1 LILALKNHAVS
12 MELGIAGLPKS
23 GKTTVFQALTRG
35 KGEKAA
41 HPSVGAVYGMVK
53 VPDPRLWALAEI
65 LKPKRTIPAE
75 VKYIDIGV
83 PLKGLGAQYLAP
95 LSTADAL
102 IHVVRVFEDQS
113 VPHIEGS
120 IDPER
125 DINTV
130 NLELIL
136 SDLAITEKR
145 LERLNSALRGA
156 KPQERE
162 ANLREQA
169 LLQKIKSAL
178 ENEVPIREQGLTE
191 QEAKSIENYQL
202 LSAKP
207 MLLLLNIGEEQ
218 IPQAA
223 TLKARFQHHSR
234 PHCDLAVLC
243 SKLEMELAELSGAEA
258 EEFRTAMG
266 LDGSWLEQVLRLSF
280 RLLDL
285 ISFFSIASDEVKAW
299 AIAKNTTAQKAAG
312 KVHTDMERGFIRAEV
327 IGHNELITC
336 GSTAEARKRG
346 LLRLEGKNYIVQD
359 GDVLTILFH
368 I

>member
-1 LILALKNHAVS
+1 
-12 MELGIAGLPKS
+12 MELGITGLPKS
-23 GKTTVFQALTRG
+23 GKTTVFQALTKGR
-35 KGEKAA
+35 GEKAA
-41 HPSVGAVYGMVK
+41 HPSAGATHGIVK

-83 PLKGLGAQYLAP
+83 PLKGAGAQHLAQ

-102 IHVVRVFEDQS
+102 IHVVRVFEDES

-125 DINTV
+125 DIITV
-130 NLELIL
+130 HLELIL
-136 SDLAITEKR
+136 SDLGIAERR

-162 ANLREQA
+162 ANLKEQA
-169 LLQKIKSAL
+169 LLQKIKPAL

-207 MLLLLNIGEEQ
+207 VLLLLNIGEEQ
-218 IPQAA
+218 IPEAA
-223 TLKARFQHHSR
+223 SIKARFQHHSR
-234 PHCDLAVLC
+234 PHCDVAVLC
-243 SKLEMELAELSGAEA
+243 SKLEMELAELSGTEA

-266 LDGSWLEQVLRLSF
+266 LEGSWLEQVISLSY

-285 ISFFSIASDEVKAW
+285 ISFFTIASDEVKAW
-299 AIAKNTTAQKAAG
+299 TITKNTTAQKAAG
-312 KVHTDMERGFIRAEV
+312 KIHSDMERGFIRAEV
-327 IGHNELITC
+327 IGHDELIRC
-336 GSTAEARKRG
+336 GSIAEARKQG